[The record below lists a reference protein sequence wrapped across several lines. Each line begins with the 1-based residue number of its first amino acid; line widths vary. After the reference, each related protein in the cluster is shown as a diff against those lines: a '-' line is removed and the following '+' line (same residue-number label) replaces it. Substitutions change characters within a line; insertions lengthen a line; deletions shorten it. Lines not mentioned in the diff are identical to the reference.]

1 MMATDC
7 EMAAVQA
14 LAVDSGAVAQHVM
27 PYLQPPQATEA
38 PQQSGSECCCRT
50 HAASPLAIAGAVV
63 CPGRVP
69 KPFGAQQLSCAV

>member
-14 LAVDSGAVAQHVM
+14 EAVDSGAVAQHVM

-38 PQQSGSECCCRT
+38 PQQSSSDS
-50 HAASPLAIAGAVV
+50 AAAAIMW
-63 CPGRVP
+63 PHHW
-69 KPFGAQQLSCAV
+69 Q